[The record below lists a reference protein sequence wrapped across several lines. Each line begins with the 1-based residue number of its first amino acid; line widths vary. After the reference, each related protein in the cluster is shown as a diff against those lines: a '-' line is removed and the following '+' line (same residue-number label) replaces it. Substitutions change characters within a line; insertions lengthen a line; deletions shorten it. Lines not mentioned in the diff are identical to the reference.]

1 MSIIYLYEN
10 YGFEFFKNY
19 MSTMYCRCYY
29 EFLLSSQTNHIKYY
43 HSQYRNE
50 EIQAGNMKMKKDRV
64 EGISLNLHSR
74 KTAKMG
80 FNLKPLI

>member
-1 MSIIYLYEN
+1 
-10 YGFEFFKNY
+10 
-19 MSTMYCRCYY
+19 MYCRCYY

-80 FNLKPLI
+80 FNFKPLIQSLSHGHKYPFAGVSEHTGMP